1 VQYLSS
7 ITVIAFVNPLSGS
20 QRGPELLRLLGE
32 EIGADHV
39 FNIVEDGGAIKGLH
53 RFRECPRLRVI
64 ACGGDGT
71 IRWVMEG
78 LTQANLLNMPA
89 LGIIPL
95 GMSRPSLSPLA
106 HGVLSG
112 TGNDLSRQYGWGMAY
127 TPKKEDIHTFIEDIK
142 LADTR
147 PLDIWQVKFI
157 PHEKGAQEH
166 TTVMFNY
173 LNVGFDSQA
182 AYGFHTQRKET
193 PGALC
198 VVCVPL
204 LSLTFS
210 LYCRAVQGSF
220 FEQGLVW

>member
-1 VQYLSS
+1 M
-7 ITVIAFVNPLSGS
+7 
-20 QRGPELLRLLGE
+20 
-32 EIGADHV
+32 

-53 RFRECPRLRVI
+53 RFRDCPRLRVI

-78 LTQANLLNMPA
+78 LTQANLPNMPA

-95 GMSRPSLSPLA
+95 GMALLLFYA
-106 HGVLSG
+106 CHLLLTKVHLG

-182 AYGFHTQRKET
+182 AYGFHTQRKES
-193 PGALC
+193 PGRFCA
-198 VVCVPL
+198 VCTE
-204 LSLTFS
+204 LTCS
-210 LYCRAVQGSF
+210 IPRCRAFQGSF